1 MKIYLSGKISGTDI
15 EKTRQ
20 RFKKWQIY
28 FEMQGNN
35 VINPFEIHNGGVK
48 NWNEYMKKD
57 IAELMKCDTIFM
69 MIGWSKSKGALLEFH
84 IANELGFK
92 VIYETDLEKM

>member
-20 RFKKWQIY
+20 RFKNWQVY
-28 FEMQGNN
+28 FEMQSNE
-35 VINPFEIHNGGVK
+35 VVNPFEIHNGETK

-57 IAELMKCDTIFM
+57 ISELMGCDTIFM

-92 VIYETDLEKM
+92 VIYETDLEKT